1 MQILDPAV
9 GTATFLNE
17 IVKFVHTGFEGQE
30 GRWPAYAKEDL
41 IPRLHGFELMMAPY
55 TVAHLKL
62 GLTLQESGVSDFGR
76 RLGVY
81 LTNSLED
88 GMNFPQ
94 NLFQFGLADAV
105 AQEAIQA
112 GEIKTERPIMIVIG
126 NPPYS
131 GESSN
136 KTDFAMNLVAG
147 YKFEPGGRAKL
158 KERNP
163 KWINDDYVKFIAFAE
178 AMIKKNGAGIVAMI
192 TNHGYLNNPTFRGM
206 RWRLLQT
213 FDALY
218 VLDLHGNHKKKE
230 VAPDGSKDENVF
242 ESIQQGVAIMI
253 GVMTGSKARG
263 QIGEVFHAEAWGS
276 RRDKFALLNQGPEWS
291 RVELS

>member
-1 MQILDPAV
+1 
-9 GTATFLNE
+9 
-17 IVKFVHTGFEGQE
+17 
-30 GRWPAYAKEDL
+30 
-41 IPRLHGFELMMAPY
+41 
-55 TVAHLKL
+55 
-62 GLTLQESGVSDFGR
+62 
-76 RLGVY
+76 
-81 LTNSLED
+81 
-88 GMNFPQ
+88 
-94 NLFQFGLADAV
+94 
-105 AQEAIQA
+105 
-112 GEIKTERPIMIVIG
+112 
-126 NPPYS
+126 
-131 GESSN
+131 
-136 KTDFAMNLVAG
+136 MNLVAG

-291 RVELS
+291 RWLP